1 MAIATR
7 TGAFIGGQWI
17 DGDGERIDVTS
28 PATGE
33 LLGSVT
39 APSDAQVDAAVRA
52 AADAFPTW
60 RATPLVE
67 RVDICRRA
75 YALCLERNEEIAQS
89 IAREVGKT
97 IREAREEMEE
107 YTADPFRRAS
117 EDA

>member
-39 APSDAQVDAAVRA
+39 ASSDAQVDAAVRA
-52 AADAFPTW
+52 AADAFPT
-60 RATPLVE
+60 
-67 RVDICRRA
+67 
-75 YALCLERNEEIAQS
+75 
-89 IAREVGKT
+89 
-97 IREAREEMEE
+97 
-107 YTADPFRRAS
+107 
-117 EDA
+117 